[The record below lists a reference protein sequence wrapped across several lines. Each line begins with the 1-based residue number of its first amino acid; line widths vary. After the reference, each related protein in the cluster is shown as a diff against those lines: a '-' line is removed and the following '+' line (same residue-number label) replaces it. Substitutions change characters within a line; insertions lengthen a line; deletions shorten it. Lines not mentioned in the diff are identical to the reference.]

1 MFKQTRLRFT
11 FITFFI
17 LLALVLIDIF
27 QLQTREFQSTS
38 QIIDQQNLEKF
49 YITAPRGEIFD
60 ANGQKIAETILEP
73 YLFINMR
80 KITNQNS
87 SDYRQVIQYNF
98 PELETKEINEIFESK
113 DILNVVINLSSVEY
127 EVRNN
132 LLTNFDAFL
141 IIDLPIRNYIKNELF
156 SHTVGYLGIPN
167 QDEFNKFQNALGNNQ
182 VGKNGLERYDEEY
195 LSGIPGELIFSGSEI
210 VDSKQPIP
218 GKNLFLS
225 IDSSTQVVTKES
237 LQQGIDLAN
246 KSFESQNEIKRGASV
261 VLDIAT
267 GNIVSMVSLPDF
279 DPNKFVS
286 GISDFEY
293 KQLDR
298 DQAFN
303 NFAIQGLYPPGSVFK
318 VVAYWLALS
327 ENIFPEGLNN
337 KDSKLDCEGNLSFG
351 FDDGSQ
357 QVYNDWK
364 LEGHGKVDLTDAIRQ
379 SCNVYFW
386 DIALNIW
393 RNFGNTDG
401 ESILQKYS
409 KELGFS
415 KKTNVDLPFEKVG
428 IIPDRDLFEEWKVSR
443 PGLVREEGWLGGDLM
458 NLIIGQ
464 GAITTT
470 PLQVANAYRTLL
482 TGENLSPTINKNA
495 EKITNNKINVSDEF
509 ISFLLED
516 LNTVTN
522 KGGTAYVSFSIL
534 GNKVNDIGGK
544 TGTAQNAGDKNN
556 TSWFVGVDSISNP
569 KYIIATV
576 VDEGGSGSAVAA
588 PISRRI
594 IQHLLEYELTPVE
607 FGEIT
612 EW

>member
-1 MFKQTRLRFT
+1 MFNQTRLKFT
-11 FITFFI
+11 FLAFFI
-17 LLALVLIDIF
+17 LLAFVLIDIF
-27 QLQTREFQSTS
+27 QLQTREFESTS
-38 QIIDQQNLEKF
+38 QIIDQQNLDKF

-60 ANGQKIAETILEP
+60 ASGQKIAETKLEP
-73 YLFINMR
+73 YLFINLR

-113 DILNVVINLSSVEY
+113 DILNLVINLSSVEY

-141 IIDLPIRNYIKNELF
+141 IIDLPIRNYSKNELF

-182 VGKNGLERYDEEY
+182 VGKNGLERYYEEY
-195 LSGIPGELIFSGSEI
+195 LSGTPGELILSGSEI
-210 VDSKQPIP
+210 IDSKQPIR
-218 GKNLFLS
+218 GKDLFLS
-225 IDSSTQVVTKES
+225 IDSRTQEVTKES

-246 KSFESQNEIKRGASV
+246 KSFESQNIIKRGASV
-261 VLDIAT
+261 VLDIET

-337 KDSKLDCEGNLSFG
+337 KNSKLDCEGNLSFG

-364 LEGHGKVDLTDAIRQ
+364 LEGHGKVDLTDAIKQ

-393 RNFGNTDG
+393 RNYGNTDG

-428 IIPDRDLFEEWKVSR
+428 IIPDRDLFEEWKISR

-482 TGENLSPTINKNA
+482 TGENLSPTLNINA

-522 KGGTAYVSFSIL
+522 KGGTAYVSFSML

-556 TSWFVGVDSISNP
+556 TSWFVGVDSISSA

-594 IQHLLEYELTPVE
+594 IQYLLEYELTPVE

-612 EW
+612 E

>member
-1 MFKQTRLRFT
+1 MFSQKRLK
-11 FITFFI
+11 FIFIFFII
-17 LLALVLIDIF
+17 LLAFILFDIF
-27 QLQTREFQSTS
+27 QLQTAEFQSTS
-38 QIIDQQNLEKF
+38 EIIDQQNLDKF

-60 ANGQKIAETILEP
+60 ANGEKIAETILEP
-73 YLFINMR
+73 HLFINTR
-80 KITNQNS
+80 KISNENS
-87 SDYRQVIQYNF
+87 SDYRQIIQYNF
-98 PELETKEINEIFESK
+98 PDLTTKEINEIFESR
-113 DILNVVINLSSVEY
+113 DILQFVTNLSSIEY
-127 EVRNN
+127 EVRKN

-141 IIDLPIRNYIKNELF
+141 IIDLPIRNYINNELF
-156 SHTVGYLGIPN
+156 AHTIGYLGIPD
-167 QDEFNKFQNALGNNQ
+167 QDEFKNFQNALGNNQ
-182 VGKNGLERYDEEY
+182 VGKNGLERYYEDY
-195 LSGIPGELIFSGSEI
+195 LSGIPGELTFLGSEI
-210 VDSKQPIP
+210 INSKQPTP
-218 GKNLFLS
+218 GRDLFLS
-225 IDSSTQVVTKES
+225 IDSSTQLVTKES

-246 KSFESQNEIKRGASV
+246 KSFESINEIKRGASV
-261 VLDIAT
+261 VLDIET

-279 DPNKFVS
+279 NPNKFVS

-337 KDSKLDCEGNLSFG
+337 KDSKVDCEGSLSFG

-364 LEGHGKVDLTDAIRQ
+364 LEGHGKVDLTGAIKQ

-393 RNFGNTDG
+393 RNFGNTEG
-401 ESILQKYS
+401 ESILQEYS

-415 KKTNVDLPFEKVG
+415 EKTNVDLPFEKVG
-428 IIPDRDLFEEWKVSR
+428 IIPDRDLFEEWKISR

-482 TGENLSPTINKNA
+482 TGENLSPTINVNA
-495 EKITNNKINVSDEF
+495 EKILNNKINVSKEF
-509 ISFLLED
+509 ISFLLKD

-569 KYIIATV
+569 KYIIVTV

-588 PISRRI
+588 PVSRRI
-594 IQHLLEYELTPVE
+594 IQHLREYELTPVE

-612 EW
+612 E

>member
-1 MFKQTRLRFT
+1 MFNQKRLKFM
-11 FITFFI
+11 FVSFFI
-17 LLALVLIDIF
+17 LLVFILFDIF
-27 QLQTREFQSTS
+27 QLQTSEFLSS
-38 QIIDQQNLEKF
+38 SEIIDQQNLDKF

-60 ANGQKIAETILEP
+60 VNGEKLAESKLEP
-73 YLFINMR
+73 YLFLNMR
-80 KITNQNS
+80 KITSQNS
-87 SDYRQVIQYNF
+87 SEYRQIIQYNF
-98 PELETKEINEIFESK
+98 PELTNLEINEIFESK
-113 DILNVVINLSSVEY
+113 EILKLVTNLYSVEY
-127 EVRNN
+127 EIRNN
-132 LLTNFDAFL
+132 ILNNFDAFL
-141 IIDLPIRNYIKNELF
+141 IIDLPVRSYIKNELF
-156 SHTVGYLGIPN
+156 AHTIGYIGLPN
-167 QDEFNKFQNALGNNQ
+167 QDDFNEFKNSLGNNQ
-182 VGKNGLERYDEEY
+182 VGKNGLERYYEDY
-195 LSGIPGELIFSGSEI
+195 LSGIPGELIFLGSDI
-210 VDSKQPIP
+210 IDSKQPIP
-218 GKNLFLS
+218 GGDLFLS
-225 IDSSTQVVTKES
+225 IDSSTQYVTKES

-246 KSFESQNEIKRGASV
+246 KSFESINEIKRGASV
-261 VLDIAT
+261 VLDIET

-279 DPNKFVS
+279 NPNKFVS

-327 ENIFPEGLNN
+327 ENIFPEGLSN
-337 KDSKLDCEGNLSFG
+337 KDSKVDCEGSLSFG
-351 FDDGSQ
+351 FVDGSK

-364 LEGHGKVDLTDAIRQ
+364 LEGHGKVDLTNAIKQ

-393 RNFGNTDG
+393 RNFGNTEG
-401 ESILQKYS
+401 ESILQEYS

-415 KKTNVDLPFEKVG
+415 KKTNIDLPFEKVG
-428 IIPDRDLFEEWKVSR
+428 IIPDRDLFEEWKISR
-443 PGLVREEGWLGGDLM
+443 PGLVRDEGWLGGDLM

-482 TGENLSPTINKNA
+482 TGENLSPTLNLNA
-495 EKITNNKINVSDEF
+495 EKIINNKINVSDEF
-509 ISFLLED
+509 ISFLLND

-534 GNKVNDIGGK
+534 GNKANDIGGK
-544 TGTAQNAGDKNN
+544 TGTAQNTGDKNN

-588 PISRRI
+588 PVSRRI
-594 IQHLLEYELTPVE
+594 IQHLRKYELTPVK

>member
-1 MFKQTRLRFT
+1 MFNQKRLKFT
-11 FITFFI
+11 FLVFSI
-17 LLALVLIDIF
+17 LLSVVLIDIF
-27 QLQTREFQSTS
+27 QLQTRDFESTS
-38 QIIDQQNLEKF
+38 QIVEQQNLDKF

-60 ANGQKIAETILEP
+60 SDGEKIAETKLEP
-73 YLFINMR
+73 HLFINMR
-80 KITNQNS
+80 KISNQNS
-87 SDYRQVIQYNF
+87 SEYRQVIQYNF
-98 PELETKEINEIFESK
+98 PELAAKKINEIFESK
-113 DILNVVINLSSVEY
+113 DILQFVINLSSVEY

-132 LLTNFDAFL
+132 LITNFDAFL
-141 IIDLPIRNYIKNELF
+141 IIDLPISKYIKNELF
-156 SHTVGYLGIPN
+156 AHTVGYLGIPN
-167 QDEFNKFQNALGNNQ
+167 LEEFNEFQNALGNNQ
-182 VGKNGLERYDEEY
+182 VGKNGIERYYEEY
-195 LSGIPGELIFSGSEI
+195 LSGIPGELIFSGAEI

-218 GKNLFLS
+218 GNDLFLS
-225 IDSSTQVVTKES
+225 INSLTQIVTKES
-237 LQQGIDLAN
+237 LQQGINLAN
-246 KSFESQNEIKRGASV
+246 KSFESQNEIKRGAAV
-261 VLDIAT
+261 VLEIET
-267 GNIVSMVSLPDF
+267 GNIISMVSLPDF

-303 NFAIQGLYPPGSVFK
+303 NFVIQGLYPPGSVFK

-337 KDSKLDCEGNLSFG
+337 KDSKLDCAGSLSFG

-364 LEGHGKVDLTDAIRQ
+364 PEGHGKVGLTDAIKQ

-393 RNFGNTDG
+393 RTFGNTEG
-401 ESILQKYS
+401 ESILQEYS

-415 KKTNVDLPFEKVG
+415 EKTNVDLPFEKVG
-428 IIPDRDLFEEWKVSR
+428 IIPDRDLFEEWKLTR

-482 TGENLSPTINKNA
+482 TGENLSPTLNKNA
-495 EKITNNKINVSDEF
+495 ENITNNKINISDEF
-509 ISFLLED
+509 TAFLLKD

-522 KGGTAYVSFSIL
+522 KGGTAYVSFSVL
-534 GNKVNDIGGK
+534 GNKANDIGGK

-588 PISRRI
+588 PVSRRI

-612 EW
+612 E

>member
-1 MFKQTRLRFT
+1 MFNQKRLKFT
-11 FITFFI
+11 FVSFFI
-17 LLALVLIDIF
+17 LLAFILFDIF
-27 QLQTREFQSTS
+27 QLQTSEFQSTS
-38 QIIDQQNLEKF
+38 EIIEQQNLDKF
-49 YITAPRGEIFD
+49 YVTAPRGEIFD
-60 ANGQKIAETILEP
+60 ANGEKLAESKLEP
-73 YLFINMR
+73 FLFLNMR
-80 KITNQNS
+80 KITSQNS
-87 SDYRQVIQYNF
+87 SEYRQIIQYNF
-98 PELETKEINEIFESK
+98 PELTTSEINEIFESK
-113 DILNVVINLSSVEY
+113 EILKFVTNLTSVEY

-132 LLTNFDAFL
+132 LLANFDAFL
-141 IIDLPIRNYIKNELF
+141 IIDLPIRSYIKNELF
-156 SHTVGYLGIPN
+156 AHTIGYLGIPN
-167 QDEFNKFQNALGNNQ
+167 QDEFNEFKNALGNNQ
-182 VGKNGLERYDEEY
+182 VGKNGLERYYEDY
-195 LSGIPGELIFSGSEI
+195 LAGIPGELIFLGSEI
-210 VDSKQPIP
+210 IDSKQPIP
-218 GKNLFLS
+218 GEDLFLS
-225 IDSSTQVVTKES
+225 IDSSTQYVTKES

-246 KSFESQNEIKRGASV
+246 KSFESINEIKRGSSV
-261 VLDIAT
+261 VLDIET

-279 DPNKFVS
+279 NPNKFVS

-327 ENIFPEGLNN
+327 ENIFPKGLDN
-337 KDSKLDCEGNLSFG
+337 KDSKVDCEGSLSFG

-364 LEGHGKVDLTDAIRQ
+364 LEGHGKVDLTDAIKQ

-393 RNFGNTDG
+393 RNFGNTEG
-401 ESILQKYS
+401 ESILQEYS
-409 KELGFS
+409 RELGFS
-415 KKTNVDLPFEKVG
+415 GKTNIDLPFEKVG
-428 IIPDRDLFEEWKVSR
+428 IIPDRDLFEEWKISR
-443 PGLVREEGWLGGDLM
+443 PGLVRDEGWLGGDLM

-482 TGENLSPTINKNA
+482 TGENLSPTLNVNA
-495 EKITNNKINVSDEF
+495 EKIINNKINVSDEF
-509 ISFLLED
+509 ISFLLKD

-569 KYIIATV
+569 QYIIVTV

-588 PISRRI
+588 PVSRRI
-594 IQHLLEYELTPVE
+594 IQHLREYELTPVE

-612 EW
+612 E

>member
-1 MFKQTRLRFT
+1 MFNQTRLKFT
-11 FITFFI
+11 FLAFFI
-17 LLALVLIDIF
+17 LLAFVLIDIF
-27 QLQTREFQSTS
+27 QLQTREFESTS
-38 QIIDQQNLEKF
+38 QIIDQQNLDKF

-60 ANGQKIAETILEP
+60 ASGQKIAETKLEP
-73 YLFINMR
+73 YLFINLR

-113 DILNVVINLSSVEY
+113 DILNLVINLSSVEY

-141 IIDLPIRNYIKNELF
+141 IIDLPIRNYSKNELF

-182 VGKNGLERYDEEY
+182 VGKNGLERYYEEY
-195 LSGIPGELIFSGSEI
+195 LSGTPGELIFSGSEI
-210 VDSKQPIP
+210 IDSKQPIP
-218 GKNLFLS
+218 GKDLFLS
-225 IDSSTQVVTKES
+225 IDSRTQEVTKES

-246 KSFESQNEIKRGASV
+246 KSFESQNIIKRGASV
-261 VLDIAT
+261 VLDIET

-298 DQAFN
+298 DQALN
-303 NFAIQGLYPPGSVFK
+303 SFAIQGLYPPGSVFK

-337 KDSKLDCEGNLSFG
+337 KNSKLDCEGNLSFG

-364 LEGHGKVDLTDAIRQ
+364 LEGHGKVDLTDAIKQ

-393 RNFGNTDG
+393 RNYGNTDG

-428 IIPDRDLFEEWKVSR
+428 IIPDRDLFEEWKISR

-482 TGENLSPTINKNA
+482 TGENLSPTLNINA

-522 KGGTAYVSFSIL
+522 KGGTAYVSFSML

-556 TSWFVGVDSISNP
+556 TSWFVGVDSISSP

-594 IQHLLEYELTPVE
+594 IQYLLEYELTPVE

-612 EW
+612 E

>member
-27 QLQTREFQSTS
+27 QLQTREFESTS

-182 VGKNGLERYDEEY
+182 VGKNGLERYYEEY

-612 EW
+612 E

>member
-1 MFKQTRLRFT
+1 MFNQTRLKFT
-11 FITFFI
+11 FLAFFI
-17 LLALVLIDIF
+17 LLAFVLIDIF
-27 QLQTREFQSTS
+27 QLQTREFESTS
-38 QIIDQQNLEKF
+38 QIIDQQNLDKF

-60 ANGQKIAETILEP
+60 ASGQKIAETKLEP
-73 YLFINMR
+73 YLFINLR

-113 DILNVVINLSSVEY
+113 DILNLVINLSSVEY

-141 IIDLPIRNYIKNELF
+141 IIDLPIRNYSKNELF

-182 VGKNGLERYDEEY
+182 VGKNGLERYYEEY
-195 LSGIPGELIFSGSEI
+195 LSGTPGELIFSGSEI
-210 VDSKQPIP
+210 IDSKQPIP
-218 GKNLFLS
+218 GKDLFLS
-225 IDSSTQVVTKES
+225 IDSRTQEVTKES

-246 KSFESQNEIKRGASV
+246 KSFESQNIIKRGASV
-261 VLDIAT
+261 VLDIET

-337 KDSKLDCEGNLSFG
+337 KNSKLDCEGNLSFG

-364 LEGHGKVDLTDAIRQ
+364 LEGHGKVDLTDAIKQ

-393 RNFGNTDG
+393 RNYGNTDG

-428 IIPDRDLFEEWKVSR
+428 IIPDRDLFEEWKISR

-482 TGENLSPTINKNA
+482 TGENLSPTLNINA

-594 IQHLLEYELTPVE
+594 IQYLLEYELTPVE

-612 EW
+612 E

>member
-1 MFKQTRLRFT
+1 MFNQKRLKFT
-11 FITFFI
+11 FVSFFI
-17 LLALVLIDIF
+17 LLVFILFDIF
-27 QLQTREFQSTS
+27 QLQTNEFLSS
-38 QIIDQQNLEKF
+38 SEIIDQQNLDKF

-60 ANGQKIAETILEP
+60 VNGEKLAESKLEP
-73 YLFINMR
+73 YLFLNMR
-80 KITNQNS
+80 KITSQNS
-87 SDYRQVIQYNF
+87 SEYRQIIQYNF
-98 PELETKEINEIFESK
+98 PELTTLEINEIFESK
-113 DILNVVINLSSVEY
+113 EILKLVTNLYSVEY
-127 EVRNN
+127 EIRNN
-132 LLTNFDAFL
+132 ILNNFDAFL
-141 IIDLPIRNYIKNELF
+141 IIDLPVRSYIKNELF
-156 SHTVGYLGIPN
+156 AHTIGYIGLPN
-167 QDEFNKFQNALGNNQ
+167 QDDFNEFKNSLGNNQ
-182 VGKNGLERYDEEY
+182 VGKNGLERYYEDY
-195 LSGIPGELIFSGSEI
+195 LSGIPGELIFLGSDI
-210 VDSKQPIP
+210 IDSKQPIP
-218 GKNLFLS
+218 GGDLFLS
-225 IDSSTQVVTKES
+225 IDSSTQYVTKES

-246 KSFESQNEIKRGASV
+246 KSFESINEIKRGASV
-261 VLDIAT
+261 VLDIET

-279 DPNKFVS
+279 NPNKFVS

-327 ENIFPEGLNN
+327 ENIFPEGLSNR
-337 KDSKLDCEGNLSFG
+337 DSKVDCEGSLSFG
-351 FDDGSQ
+351 FVDGSK

-364 LEGHGKVDLTDAIRQ
+364 LEGHGKVDLTDAIKQ

-393 RNFGNTDG
+393 RNFGNTEG
-401 ESILQKYS
+401 ESILQEYS

-415 KKTNVDLPFEKVG
+415 KKTNIDLPFEKVG
-428 IIPDRDLFEEWKVSR
+428 IIPDRDLFEEWKISR
-443 PGLVREEGWLGGDLM
+443 PGLVRDEGWLGGDLM

-482 TGENLSPTINKNA
+482 TGENLSPTLNVNA
-495 EKITNNKINVSDEF
+495 EKIINNKINVSDEF
-509 ISFLLED
+509 ISFLLND

-522 KGGTAYVSFSIL
+522 EGGTAYVSFSIL
-534 GNKVNDIGGK
+534 GNKANDIGGK
-544 TGTAQNAGDKNN
+544 TGTAQNTGDKNN
-556 TSWFVGVDSISNP
+556 TSWFVGVDSVSDP

-588 PISRRI
+588 PVSRRI
-594 IQHLLEYELTPVE
+594 IQHLRKYELTPVK

-612 EW
+612 E

>member
-1 MFKQTRLRFT
+1 MFNQKRLKFT
-11 FITFFI
+11 FLVFSI
-17 LLALVLIDIF
+17 LLSVVLIDIF
-27 QLQTREFQSTS
+27 QLQTRDFESTS
-38 QIIDQQNLEKF
+38 QIVEQQNLDKF

-60 ANGQKIAETILEP
+60 SDGGKIAETKLEP
-73 YLFINMR
+73 HLFINMR
-80 KITNQNS
+80 KISNQNS
-87 SDYRQVIQYNF
+87 SEYRQVIQYNF
-98 PELETKEINEIFESK
+98 PELAAKEINEIFEST
-113 DILNVVINLSSVEY
+113 DILQFVINLSSIEY

-132 LLTNFDAFL
+132 LITNFDAFL
-141 IIDLPIRNYIKNELF
+141 IIDLPIRKYIKNELF
-156 SHTVGYLGIPN
+156 AHTVGYLGIPN
-167 QDEFNKFQNALGNNQ
+167 LEEFIEFENALGNNQ
-182 VGKNGLERYDEEY
+182 VGKNGIERYYEEY
-195 LSGIPGELIFSGSEI
+195 LSGIPGELIFSGAEI

-218 GKNLFLS
+218 GNDLFLS
-225 IDSSTQVVTKES
+225 INSITQIVTKES
-237 LQQGIDLAN
+237 LQQGINLAN
-246 KSFESQNEIKRGASV
+246 KSFESQNEIKRGAAV
-261 VLDIAT
+261 VLEIET
-267 GNIVSMVSLPDF
+267 GNIISMVSLPDF

-298 DQAFN
+298 EQAFN

-337 KDSKLDCEGNLSFG
+337 KDSKVDCTGSLSFG
-351 FDDGSQ
+351 FNDGSQ

-364 LEGHGKVDLTDAIRQ
+364 PEGHGRVGLTDAIKQ

-393 RNFGNTDG
+393 RNFGNTEG
-401 ESILQKYS
+401 ESILQEYS

-428 IIPDRDLFEEWKVSR
+428 IIPDRYLFEEWKLTR

-482 TGENLSPTINKNA
+482 TGENLSPTLNKNA
-495 EKITNNKINVSDEF
+495 ENITNNKINISDEF
-509 ISFLLED
+509 TAFLLKD

-522 KGGTAYVSFSIL
+522 KGGTAYVSFSVL
-534 GNKVNDIGGK
+534 GNKANDIGGK

-588 PISRRI
+588 PVSRRI

-612 EW
+612 E

>member
-27 QLQTREFQSTS
+27 QLQTREFESTS

-182 VGKNGLERYDEEY
+182 VGKNGLERYYEEY

-556 TSWFVGVDSISNP
+556 TSWFVGVDSISNT

-612 EW
+612 E

>member
-1 MFKQTRLRFT
+1 MFNQTRLKFT
-11 FITFFI
+11 FLAFFI
-17 LLALVLIDIF
+17 LLAFVLIDIF
-27 QLQTREFQSTS
+27 QLQTREFESTS
-38 QIIDQQNLEKF
+38 QIIDQQNLDKF

-60 ANGQKIAETILEP
+60 ASGQKIAETKLEP
-73 YLFINMR
+73 YLFINLR

-113 DILNVVINLSSVEY
+113 DILNLVINLSSVEY

-182 VGKNGLERYDEEY
+182 VGKNGLERYYEEY
-195 LSGIPGELIFSGSEI
+195 LSGTPGELIFSGSEI
-210 VDSKQPIP
+210 IDSKQPIP
-218 GKNLFLS
+218 GKDLFLS
-225 IDSSTQVVTKES
+225 IDSRTQEVTKES

-246 KSFESQNEIKRGASV
+246 KSFESQNIIKRGASV
-261 VLDIAT
+261 VLDIET

-337 KDSKLDCEGNLSFG
+337 KNSKLDCEGNLSFG

-364 LEGHGKVDLTDAIRQ
+364 LEGHGKVDLTDAIKQ

-393 RNFGNTDG
+393 RNYGNTDG

-428 IIPDRDLFEEWKVSR
+428 IIPDRDLFEEWKISR

-482 TGENLSPTINKNA
+482 TGENLSPTLNINA

-522 KGGTAYVSFSIL
+522 KGGTAYVSFSML

-556 TSWFVGVDSISNP
+556 TSWFVGVDSISSP

-594 IQHLLEYELTPVE
+594 IQYLLEYELTPVE

-612 EW
+612 E

>member
-1 MFKQTRLRFT
+1 MFNQTRLK
-11 FITFFI
+11 FIFLSFLI
-17 LLALVLIDIF
+17 LLAFVLMDIF
-27 QLQTREFQSTS
+27 QLQTIEFESTS
-38 QIIDQQNLEKF
+38 QIIDQQNLDKF
-49 YITAPRGEIFD
+49 YISAPRGEIFD
-60 ANGQKIAETILEP
+60 TDGNKIAETKLEP
-73 YLFINMR
+73 HLFINLR
-80 KITNQNS
+80 KVDNENL
-87 SDYRQVIQYNF
+87 SDYKQIIQYNF
-98 PELETKEINEIFESK
+98 PDLEASQIPKIFESNE
-113 DILNVVINLSSVEY
+113 ILYFIANLSTVDY

-132 LLTNFDAFL
+132 LIANYDAFL
-141 IIDLPIRNYIKNELF
+141 IIDLPIRRYVKNELF
-156 SHTVGYLGIPN
+156 AHSIGYLGKPN
-167 QDEFNKFQNALGNNQ
+167 QDEIIEYKNSFGNNQ
-182 VGKNGLERYDEEY
+182 VGKNGIEKYYENV

-210 VDSKQPIP
+210 VASKQPLP
-218 GKNLFLS
+218 GKDLFLS
-225 IDSSTQVVTKES
+225 INSSTQLVVKES

-246 KSFESQNEIKRGASV
+246 KSFDLQNEIKRGAVV
-261 VLDIAT
+261 VLDIET

-279 DPNKFVS
+279 DPNKFIS

-303 NFAIQGLYPPGSVFK
+303 NFSIQGLYPPGSVFK

-327 ENIFPEGLNN
+327 ENIFPEGMKN
-337 KDSKLDCEGNLSFG
+337 KDSKVDCEGSLSFG
-351 FDDGSQ
+351 FNDGSQ

-364 LEGHGKVDLTDAIRQ
+364 LEGHGKVNLTEAIKQ

-401 ESILQKYS
+401 ESILQEYS

-415 KKTNVDLPFEKVG
+415 RKTNVDLPFEKVG
-428 IIPDRDLFEEWKVSR
+428 IIPDRDLFEEWKITR
-443 PGLVREEGWLGGDLM
+443 PGLVRDEGWLGGDLM

-470 PLQVANAYRTLL
+470 PIQVANAYRTLL
-482 TGENLSPTINKNA
+482 TGENLTPTLNKNA
-495 EKITNNKINVSDEF
+495 EKITNNKINISDEF
-509 ISFLLED
+509 ISFFLKD
-516 LNTVTN
+516 LNSVTN
-522 KGGTAYVSFSIL
+522 KGGTAYISFSIL
-534 GNKVNDIGGK
+534 GNKANDIGGK

-569 KYIIATV
+569 RYVIATV

-612 EW
+612 E

>member
-1 MFKQTRLRFT
+1 MRM
-11 FITFFI
+11 
-17 LLALVLIDIF
+17 VL
-27 QLQTREFQSTS
+27 QR
-38 QIIDQQNLEKF
+38 K

-60 ANGQKIAETILEP
+60 TNGEKIAETKLEP
-73 YLFINMR
+73 HLFINMR
-80 KITNQNS
+80 KITNENS
-87 SDYRQVIQYNF
+87 SDYRQIIQYNF
-98 PELETKEINEIFESK
+98 PDLTNREINEIFESK
-113 DILNVVINLSSVEY
+113 EILQFVINLSSIEY

-141 IIDLPIRNYIKNELF
+141 IIDLPIRNYINNELF
-156 SHTVGYLGIPN
+156 AHTIGYLGIPN
-167 QDEFNKFQNALGNNQ
+167 QDEFKIFQNALGNNQ
-182 VGKNGLERYDEEY
+182 VGKNGLERYYEDY
-195 LSGIPGELIFSGSEI
+195 LSGIPGELTFLGSEI
-210 VDSKQPIP
+210 IDSKQPIP
-218 GKNLFLS
+218 GRDLFLS
-225 IDSSTQVVTKES
+225 IDSSTQLVTKES

-246 KSFESQNEIKRGASV
+246 KSFESINEIKRGASV
-261 VLDIAT
+261 VLDIET
-267 GNIVSMVSLPDF
+267 GNIISMVSLPDF
-279 DPNKFVS
+279 NPNKFVS

-337 KDSKLDCEGNLSFG
+337 KDSKVDCEGSLSFG
-351 FDDGSQ
+351 FVDGSQ

-364 LEGHGKVDLTDAIRQ
+364 LEGHGKVDLTDAIKQ

-393 RNFGNTDG
+393 RNFGNTEG
-401 ESILQKYS
+401 ESILQEYS

-415 KKTNVDLPFEKVG
+415 EKTNVDLPFEKVG
-428 IIPDRDLFEEWKVSR
+428 IIPDRNLFEEWKISR

-482 TGENLSPTINKNA
+482 TGENLSPTINVNA
-495 EKITNNKINVSDEF
+495 EKILNNKINVSEEF
-509 ISFLLED
+509 ISFLLKD

-569 KYIIATV
+569 KYIIVTV

-588 PISRRI
+588 PVSRRI
-594 IQHLLEYELTPVE
+594 IQHLREYELTPVE

-612 EW
+612 E

>member
-1 MFKQTRLRFT
+1 MFNHKRLQYT
-11 FITFFI
+11 FISFLI
-17 LLALVLIDIF
+17 LLSLILIDIF
-27 QLQTREFQSTS
+27 QLQTQEFDSTS
-38 QIIDQQNLEKF
+38 QTIEKQNLDKF
-49 YITAPRGEIFD
+49 YITAPRGEIYD
-60 ANGQKIAETILEP
+60 LNGEKVANTTLVP
-73 YLFINMR
+73 HLYINLR
-80 KITNQNS
+80 KVTDDNLT
-87 SDYRQVIQYNF
+87 DYKQIVQFNF
-98 PELETKEINEIFESK
+98 PELLSSEINEIFNSK
-113 DILNVVINLSSVEY
+113 DILSLVIDLSNVEY

-132 LLTNFDAFL
+132 LLMNYDAFE
-141 IIDLPIRNYIKNELF
+141 IFDLPIRRYIQNELYA
-156 SHTVGYLGIPN
+156 HTVGYLGKPN
-167 QDEFNKFQNALGNNQ
+167 NEETSEFKNALGNNQ
-182 VGKNGLERYDEEY
+182 VGKNGLERYYEEF
-195 LSGIPGELIFSGSEI
+195 LSGVPGEIIFEGSEI
-210 VDSKQPIP
+210 IDYKQPIQ
-218 GKNLFLS
+218 GNDLFLT
-225 IDSSTQVVTKES
+225 IDSLTQSVVRES
-237 LQQGIDLAN
+237 LQQGIELAN
-246 KSFESQNEIKRGASV
+246 KSFESPNEIKRGAAV
-261 VLDIAT
+261 VLDIES
-267 GNIVSMVSLPDF
+267 GDVVSMVSLPDF
-279 DPNKFVS
+279 NPNKFVT

-327 ENIFPEGLNN
+327 ENIFPEELNN
-337 KDSKLDCEGNLSFG
+337 KDSKIDCEGSLSFG

-364 LEGHGKVDLTDAIRQ
+364 LEGHGKVDLREAMKQ

-386 DIALNIW
+386 DIALKIW
-393 RNFGNTDG
+393 RNFGNTEA
-401 ESILQKYS
+401 ESVLQEYS

-415 KKTNVDLPFEKVG
+415 NKTNIDLPFEKVG
-428 IIPDRDLFEEWKVSR
+428 IIPDRELFEEWKISR

-482 TGENLSPTINKNA
+482 TGENISPALNKNA
-495 EKITNNKINVSDEF
+495 SKIINNQINVSDEF
-509 ISFLLED
+509 VQFLLKD
-516 LNTVTN
+516 LNSVTN

-556 TSWFVGVDSISNP
+556 TSWFVGIDSVTNP
-569 KYIIATV
+569 KYVIATV

-594 IQHLLEYELTPVE
+594 IQHLLGYDITPVE
-607 FGEIT
+607 FGEVT
-612 EW
+612 E